1 MQHICRRKC
10 NIFVGPVQRIYY
22 VCKPCAAFVSAFA
35 DCAHNTFSSTAQ
47 SIFAGPALNLYAT
60 SAHHIPGL
68 FGFAQNI
75 FASFVQS
82 IFAGPGRH
90 IGILAGL
97 CSTPCPAEIGVAYRW
112 AVLFWPLVLCPAQLV
127 LAGFVV
133 SYLQDLGGRLTW
145 AARILD
151 VTWGVC
157 IIFAFGR
164 LDVNRGADQ

>member
-1 MQHICRRKC
+1 MQYICRPCAAHILCLQAMCSICIGICGLCTQHIFKHGAKHICR
-10 NIFVGPVQRIYY
+10 
-22 VCKPCAAFVSAFA
+22 
-35 DCAHNTFSSTAQ
+35 
-47 SIFAGPALNLYAT
+47 PALNRYAT

-133 SYLQDLGGRLTW
+133 SYLQDLGGRLTDTGG
-145 AARILD
+145 LHGYL
-151 VTWGVC
+151 TSLGGVHHIC
-157 IIFAFGR
+157 IWETRRQEGCGSIG
-164 LDVNRGADQ
+164 

>member
-1 MQHICRRKC
+1 MQYFCRPCPAHIA
-10 NIFVGPVQRIYY
+10 YY

-35 DCAHNTFSSTAQ
+35 DCAHNIFSSTAQ
-47 SIFAGPALNLYAT
+47 SIFAGPALSIYAT
-60 SAHHIPGL
+60 SAHHIPAL

-75 FASFVQS
+75 FASFAQS

-127 LAGFVV
+127 ALPCRLCGIILERYLTSLQALWYLAG
-133 SYLQDLGGRLTW
+133 YLTSIGGGRT
-145 AARILD
+145 D
-151 VTWGVC
+151 T
-157 IIFAFGR
+157 
-164 LDVNRGADQ
+164 